1 VQTLRNLSNLDLGFN
16 TDRLLQVSIDT
27 RFAGYGARNVRNG
40 DEEPDREGEVGAVY
54 RLLRERIAEI
64 GGVKSV
70 TGVRNPLMRR
80 SLSRMAVRLPGL
92 DLGRDENWDSAEVG
106 PNFFE
111 TMGIPVVRGRTFNA
125 SDFQRRGVYVVNEAF
140 ARHYYPNDDVLVKS
154 PAIIGVV
161 RNVRI
166 FDVRS
171 EIRPMMYEMSRPEPD
186 RVNSLLVRVNGD
198 PDAIA
203 PAIRD
208 AVQRVNPRLFVGIR
222 AMSEDVNRD
231 IARER
236 MVAAI
241 SSFFSLLGLLLASVG
256 IFGVASYTV
265 AQRTKELAIRR
276 ALGAGRWAVIRESL
290 REASVVF
297 VVGLMAGTVAAVALV
312 RLTASAIADLLFGLT
327 PTDAANIAGSVAV
340 MVAVALAACV
350 LPAHRATTIDPLAGI
365 RED

>member
-1 VQTLRNLSNLDLGFN
+1 
-16 TDRLLQVSIDT
+16 
-27 RFAGYGARNVRNG
+27 
-40 DEEPDREGEVGAVY
+40 
-54 RLLRERIAEI
+54 
-64 GGVKSV
+64 
-70 TGVRNPLMRR
+70 
-80 SLSRMAVRLPGL
+80 
-92 DLGRDENWDSAEVG
+92 
-106 PNFFE
+106 
-111 TMGIPVVRGRTFNA
+111 
-125 SDFQRRGVYVVNEAF
+125 
-140 ARHYYPNDDVLVKS
+140 
-154 PAIIGVV
+154 
-161 RNVRI
+161 
-166 FDVRS
+166 
-171 EIRPMMYEMSRPEPD
+171 
-186 RVNSLLVRVNGD
+186 VNSLLVRVTGD
-198 PDAIA
+198 PEAIA
-203 PAIRD
+203 PAIRN

-222 AMSEDVNRD
+222 AMGEDVKRD

-241 SSFFSLLGLLLASVG
+241 SSFFSVLGLLLASVG

-276 ALGAGRWAVIRESL
+276 ALGAGRWSVIRESL

-297 VVGLMAGTVAAVALV
+297 GVGLVAGTSAAVALV